1 MKYLEKAANLI
12 GEARTEEKLDLQHEA
27 LEYVVREFP
36 SAKEIFAKYDDASDM
51 EERRHILWDTVS
63 ELDNIVEFAM
73 SVNDDL
79 DGLMDHLDEE
89 EWAKEAEAERQ
100 RVHAMGAVTYSELNE
115 RFTAINVKSR
125 KDKQKAKHESAIVY
139 FRPTSYTKDWPK
151 ERLAYR
157 ISSDNKA
164 FQPWMGGYSLYG
176 SSLSSPS
183 KLERLDPAMREP
195 DEEYRWVVDHCV
207 LEN

>member
-12 GEARTEEKLDLQHEA
+12 EEARTEEKLDLQHEA
-27 LEYVVREFP
+27 MEDAVREFP
-36 SAKEIFAKYDDASDM
+36 SAKKIFVKYDDASGM
-51 EERRHILWDTVS
+51 EKKRSVLLDTVA
-63 ELDNIVEFAM
+63 ELDEIADFVM
-73 SVNDDL
+73 SVNDNL
-79 DGLMDHLDEE
+79 DGIMDHLDEE

-125 KDKQKAKHESAIVY
+125 KNKQKAKHESAIVY

-164 FQPWMGGYSLYG
+164 SQPWMGGYSLYG
-176 SSLSSPS
+176 SSLASPS